1 MVSGWKIML
10 KNIKTKNRIKG
21 YINLSTALIHN
32 VDKWL

>member
-1 MVSGWKIML
+1 ML

-21 YINLSTALIHN
+21 DINLSTVVIHN